1 MIRTEVTLTQTGNN
15 AQSRYTTYDCVKR
28 LIDLLVAT
36 TALLLLAPLM
46 AVLAAVVKL
55 TSPGPVFFTHVRLGR
70 DGIEFHCYKFR
81 TMVADA
87 ETVLARSPELQAL
100 FDVNFKLERDPRLTS
115 VGAFLRRTSL
125 DELPQFY
132 NVLNGTMTDWP
143 QADRAPGAGQIRFRH
158 RQVALGQ
165 ARPGRHL
172 TSLRPQQHHLRSAY
186 RARHVLHRQPQPAP
200 GPQTHT
206 TDRTDGGTRPRH
218 LLGDTLCES

>member
-36 TALLLLAPLM
+36 TALSLAPLM

-55 TSPGPVFFTHVRLGR
+55 TSPGPVFFTLSGWGG

-100 FDVNFKLERDPRLTS
+100 FDVNFKLERDRLTS
-115 VGAFLRRTSL
+115 VGAFFRRTSL

-143 QADRAPGAGQIRFRH
+143 QADRPRERAKYGSVIDKLLSVKPG
-158 RQVALGQ
+158 LGG
-165 ARPGRHL
+165 A
-172 TSLRPQQHHLRSAY
+172 
-186 RARHVLHRQPQPAP
+186 
-200 GPQTHT
+200 
-206 TDRTDGGTRPRH
+206 
-218 LLGDTLCES
+218 

>member
-87 ETVLARSPELQAL
+87 ETVLARSR
-100 FDVNFKLERDPRLTS
+100 NYRHCSTS
-115 VGAFLRRTSL
+115 TSSW
-125 DELPQFY
+125 
-132 NVLNGTMTDWP
+132 NAT
-143 QADRAPGAGQIRFRH
+143 RASPAS
-158 RQVALGQ
+158 VPSCA
-165 ARPGRHL
+165 APAW
-172 TSLRPQQHHLRSAY
+172 TSCLSS
-186 RARHVLHRQPQPAP
+186 
-200 GPQTHT
+200 T
-206 TDRTDGGTRPRH
+206 T
-218 LLGDTLCES
+218 C